1 MSESNS
7 GPDIFGLFKRIFPD
21 KKEDS
26 KFTGKQALEKF
37 RLLAAA
43 GPEGQTSRV
52 TYGNGSV
59 VILNQFPPGTILR
72 ERFYH
77 QPTDT
82 VQYIWWCI
90 GEFDENKRQL
100 TLFNADINKIGMP
113 EYLHP
118 DPTLTVFVRQVRA
131 NTPNGNVE
139 YELGSQP
146 GILIDLHLRQI
157 GRGNVVKSYQ
167 ESAGKRQTEQIDVI
181 EFGTRV
187 RQTRPERK
195 TGLSELKPALL
206 PSTP

>member
-7 GPDIFGLFKRIFPD
+7 GPDIFGLFKKIFPD
-21 KKEDS
+21 KKEGP

-43 GPEGQTSRV
+43 GPEGQTPRV
-52 TYGNGSV
+52 TYGQGSV

-72 ERFYH
+72 ERYYH
-77 QPTDT
+77 QPSDT

-90 GEFDENKRQL
+90 GEFDKYKQQL

-118 DPTLTVFVRQVRA
+118 DPALTVTIRQVRA

-139 YELGSQP
+139 YQLGSQS
-146 GILIDLHLRQI
+146 GILIDLHLHQI
-157 GRGNVVKSYQ
+157 GKGIVKSYQ
-167 ESAGKRQTEQIDVI
+167 ESAGRRHTEQIDVI

-195 TGLSELKPALL
+195 PGLSELKPAPL
-206 PSTP
+206 PSIS